1 MDEWAKIRQTFRQS
15 IAKSQTL
22 IDELRDFKNII

>member
-22 IDELRDFKNII
+22 IDELRDFKKEC